1 MITKADKKEL
11 VEKISK
17 ALKSSKSVVF
27 ANFHHLVVADD
38 MSMRRALRKEGVGY
52 LVVRKTLAKIA
63 LKDAGIAGTMPEFQG
78 ELAIV
83 YGDDLTA
90 PAREFF
96 TFQKKYKDNV
106 KIVGGIFEGKYMNV
120 EEMTAIA
127 MIPSQK
133 TLYSQFVN
141 LINSPIQRFTVAL
154 NQIALKQEGAKV

>member
-1 MITKADKKEL
+1 MITKVQKKEL
-11 VEKISK
+11 IDKAAK
-17 ALKSSKSVVF
+17 ALKGSKSVVF
-27 ANFHHLVVADD
+27 ANFRHLIVADD
-38 MSMRRALRKEGVGY
+38 MAMRRALRKEGVGY

-63 LKDAGIAGTMPEFQG
+63 LKEAGIGGTMPEFIG
-78 ELAIV
+78 ELAMV

-106 KIVGGIFEGKYMNV
+106 KIVGGIFEGKYMSA

-141 LINSPIQRFTVAL
+141 LINSPIQRFAVVLDA
-154 NQIALKQEGAKV
+154 IAKTKTA

>member
-1 MITKADKKEL
+1 MITKAKKKEL
-11 VEKISK
+11 VEKVAK
-17 ALKSSKSVVF
+17 ALKGSKSVVF

-38 MSMRRALRKEGVGY
+38 MAMRRALRKEGVGY
-52 LVVRKTLAKIA
+52 MVVRKTLAKIA
-63 LKDAGIAGTMPEFQG
+63 LKDAGVVGEMPEFVG
-78 ELAIV
+78 ELAMV

-106 KIVGGIFEGKYMNV
+106 KIVGGIFEGKYVSV

-133 TLYSQFVN
+133 TLYAQLVN
-141 LINSPIQRFTVAL
+141 LINSPIQRFAVVL
-154 NQIALKQEGAKV
+154 DQIANTKTA

>member
-1 MITKADKKEL
+1 MITKAKKKEL
-11 VEKISK
+11 VEKVAK

-38 MSMRRALRKEGVGY
+38 MAMRKALRKEGVGY
-52 LVVRKTLAKIA
+52 MVVRKTLAKIA
-63 LKDAGIAGTMPEFQG
+63 LKDANISGTMPEFTG

-83 YGDDLTA
+83 YGEDLTA

-106 KIVGGIFEGKYMNV
+106 KIVGGIFEGRYMTV
-120 EEMTAIA
+120 EEMTAVA

-133 TLYSQFVN
+133 TLYAQFVN
-141 LINSPIQRFTVAL
+141 LINSPIQRFAVVLDA
-154 NQIALKQEGAKV
+154 IAKIKTA

>member
-1 MITKADKKEL
+1 MITKIQKKEL
-11 VEKISK
+11 IDNITK
-17 ALKSSKSVVF
+17 ALKDSKSVVF

-38 MSMRRALRKEGVGY
+38 IAMRRALRKEGVGY
-52 LVVRKTLAKIA
+52 MVVKKTLAKIA
-63 LKDAGIAGTMPEFQG
+63 LKDIKTEGTMPDFVG

-106 KIVGGIFEGKYMNV
+106 KIVGGIFEGKYMSV
-120 EEMTAIA
+120 EEMTAVA

-133 TLYSQFVN
+133 TLYTQLVN
-141 LINSPIQRFTVAL
+141 LVNSPIQRFAVVL
-154 NQIALKQEGAKV
+154 DQIANTKTA